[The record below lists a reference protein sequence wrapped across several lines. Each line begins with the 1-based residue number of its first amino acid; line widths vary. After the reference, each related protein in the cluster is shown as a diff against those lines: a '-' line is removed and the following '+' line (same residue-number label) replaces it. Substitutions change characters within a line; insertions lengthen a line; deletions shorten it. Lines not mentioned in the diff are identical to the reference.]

1 MNTPCSPKERVTFDE
16 MQDGERNPA
25 SYERMEQISIVYDL
39 CGWLIDTIRKGGNT
53 LPEALFVVA
62 TDGRNLI

>member
-1 MNTPCSPKERVTFDE
+1 